1 MDIRSSGVLNVSRWM
16 VPVPAS
22 QSMVVKSKY
31 LFGIR
36 ASGMIEIEEDE
47 EEARRRGGEGTPPV
61 YEKNSAMRGQ

>member
-1 MDIRSSGVLNVSRWM
+1 MEASIGYSLERRADVSRWM
-16 VPVPAS
+16 VPVLAS

-47 EEARRRGGEGTPPV
+47 EEARRRGGEGTPL
-61 YEKNSAMRGQ
+61 ERISN